1 MLQLG
6 TGCCVCPCQR
16 AYQLVMRDRGME
28 DVTVQF
34 APVSSRHLT
43 WSLKLLQF
51 LYQREEEQIPLRNF
65 TPTSDLDQMSV
76 DLQLEGK

>member
-1 MLQLG
+1 MMMVMM
-6 TGCCVCPCQR
+6 GCAALP
-16 AYQLVMRDRGME
+16 
-28 DVTVQF
+28 
-34 APVSSRHLT
+34 RHLT

-51 LYQREEEQIPLRNF
+51 LYRREEEQIPLRNF

>member
-1 MLQLG
+1 MTL
-6 TGCCVCPCQR
+6 C
-16 AYQLVMRDRGME
+16 
-28 DVTVQF
+28 
-34 APVSSRHLT
+34 VSSRHLT

-65 TPTSDLDQMSV
+65 TPNSDLDQMSV